1 MIEPLKIN
9 NTQTIVY
16 KVKKYFNVGSLK
28 LRTLLKDVFEKSET
42 NVKKQGNYMNAKS
55 EKNIRYP
62 NSFSAPDEVF
72 STGGGS
78 EISFYPE
85 DLKKMEKMNIDE
97 VLEYKEKLINEKKY
111 KMKSRELPNSVGGL
125 EDDFSG
131 NQGYKVK
138 FYQEDIE
145 KMKDMSL
152 SEKQS
157 YIAELIKNG
166 KFIDEQN

>member
-1 MIEPLKIN
+1 MNINKKIIQLNDIDKIQLSKRVNSFIRTSKQKLKE
-9 NTQTIVY
+9 
-16 KVKKYFNVGSLK
+16 LK
-28 LRTLLKDVFEKSET
+28 KDVFEKET
-42 NVKKQGNYMNAKS
+42 MKDLNDIKS
-55 EKNIRYP
+55 
-62 NSFSAPDEVF
+62 
-72 STGGGS
+72 
-78 EISFYPE
+78 
-85 DLKKMEKMNIDE
+85 
-97 VLEYKEKLINEKKY
+97 

>member
-1 MIEPLKIN
+1 MIELISLNNKIN
-9 NTQTIVY
+9 IPNQI
-16 KVKKYFNVGSLK
+16 KKHFDNKNIK
-28 LRTLLKDVFEKSET
+28 LRTLIKDVFEKSD
-42 NVKKQGNYMNAKS
+42 
-55 EKNIRYP
+55 KNTRYP
-62 NSFSAPDEVF
+62 NSFSAPEEVF

-78 EISFYPE
+78 KISFYPE

-97 VLEYKEKLINEKKY
+97 VLAYKEKLINENRY
-111 KMKSRELPNSVGGL
+111 TMKSRELPNSVNGH
-125 EDDFSG
+125 EDDFRG

>member
-1 MIEPLKIN
+1 MIELISLNNNKIVPNQIKRHFN
-9 NTQTIVY
+9 NKNI
-16 KVKKYFNVGSLK
+16 K
-28 LRTLLKDVFEKSET
+28 LRTLIKDVFE
-42 NVKKQGNYMNAKS
+42 KS

-72 STGGGS
+72 STGGDS

-131 NQGYKVK
+131 IQGYKVK